1 MSVIIISGQVTSLP
15 RWSSMHCSN
24 FSIYAAGLLLY
35 HLLRQLVQT
44 AGLLTDVFSSLE
56 LCFQPVWSPDCMC
69 LIFQVFGK
77 YNRSF
82 KSLLILPDFPL
93 ILIVSV
99 ISHALKVKH
108 CFTNSTQQN
117 RLFQNKQQTNTTNK
131 HLYNDGSEWWRWL
144 TSHCWPEKWRWSW
157 KADCIWTRWWWPH
170 SWFQG
175 RWPQTLV
182 YHTCQHSPS
191 YSSTLFSTS
200 PSLHTRSIFSNQ
212 FASLKCGICLY
223 TVIVDIS
230 LIQYL
235 IIQLILCDHV
245 LITMNIVS
253 HGLINI

>member
-1 MSVIIISGQVTSLP
+1 MSVIIISDQVTSLP

-82 KSLLILPDFPL
+82 KSPLILPDFPL

-117 RLFQNKQQTNTTNK
+117 RLFQINNKPIQQTNIVVSDEGDSPATVGQRNGDGAEKQIAFGLADDGLTVGSRGDDHKLSYTIPVNTVLVIDK
-131 HLYNDGSEWWRWL
+131 HMHRQHIILHF
-144 TSHCWPEKWRWSW
+144 TIFTH
-157 KADCIWTRWWWPH
+157 T
-170 SWFQG
+170 
-175 RWPQTLV
+175 V
-182 YHTCQHSPS
+182 Y
-191 YSSTLFSTS
+191 F
-200 PSLHTRSIFSNQ
+200 
-212 FASLKCGICLY
+212 
-223 TVIVDIS
+223 
-230 LIQYL
+230 
-235 IIQLILCDHV
+235 
-245 LITMNIVS
+245 
-253 HGLINI
+253 